1 MAETMRNHRLKSGCT
16 LVPRQTQLSHSSG
29 WGDSVWSARF
39 MLARTVGWLTSILP
53 HRLL

>member
-29 WGDSVWSARF
+29 WGDSWGDLCGIIPNF
-39 MLARTVGWLTSILP
+39 ECLIFYFY
-53 HRLL
+53 